1 MKKRNLLFSMTA
13 VAVALAASL
22 AAATTGG
29 TLGGE
34 VTDPSGSVV
43 AGAKVMISNGA
54 KTLTTI
60 TNETGQF
67 QIKDLAPGRYEVT
80 VMSDGFSTFDR
91 TGLSVVAGRQT
102 KMDAPLDLAPV
113 FESIT
118 VR

>member
-1 MKKRNLLFSMTA
+1 MKKQNLLFSMTA
-13 VAVALAASL
+13 VAVAMAASL
-22 AAATTGG
+22 VAAPMGG

-43 AGAKVMISNGA
+43 AGAKVVISNGA
-54 KTLTTI
+54 KTQTAI

-67 QIKDLAPGRYEVT
+67 QIKDLAPGKYEVT

-91 TGLSVVAGRQT
+91 AGLNVVAGRQT
-102 KMDAPLDLAPV
+102 KLDAPLDLAPV